1 MAVMTSP
8 VRTADQAAKDAVVF
22 KALANA
28 VRLQIVSYV
37 AASEEGQ
44 VAAGEIVDRFD
55 LSQPTISHHL
65 RVLRE
70 AGVLTTHKAST
81 YVYYRFAPTL
91 HEVVTAVLPRAA
103 AAEPPATTEPARRSA
118 GTARRRAGEPQQA
131 ASAAP
136 AKTKRPKVKPEKGPG
151 VKKNGKGKAE
161 TAKGAKKSKDKKNK
175 KNKK

>member
-1 MAVMTSP
+1 MTSP

-70 AGVLTTHKAST
+70 AGVLTAHKAST

-91 HEVVTAVLPRAA
+91 HEVVTAVLPRTA

-118 GTARRRAGEPQQA
+118 GTTRRRVSEPQQ
-131 ASAAP
+131 SAPTEPDEP
-136 AKTKRPKVKPEKGPG
+136 AKAKRPKAKPEKGQGP
-151 VKKNGKGKAE
+151 KKNGKAKAE
-161 TAKGAKKSKDKKNK
+161 TAKGAKKSKKDKKSK
-175 KNKK
+175 K